1 MTTAWN
7 PAGATPTDH
16 IMSSHILPH
25 SEFTSPNAAE
35 KLAKHLLGERTAQN
49 LKGFRM
55 DYGYGEVLEFKRD
68 CPGFRRAC
76 EWMAELISREAR
88 PVEFF
93 RNGNGMLACKLVTGN
108 R

>member
-1 MTTAWN
+1 M
-7 PAGATPTDH
+7 PP
-16 IMSSHILPH
+16 

-35 KLAKHLLGERTAQN
+35 KLARHLLAERDAQG
-49 LKGFRM
+49 LKGFWM
-55 DYGYGEVLEFKRD
+55 DYGYNEVLEFKRD

-76 EWMAELISREAR
+76 EWMAELISREGR

-93 RNGNGMLACKLVTGN
+93 RNGNGQLACKLVTGN